1 MASGRELLILAL
13 GFVLGALPP
22 PALAEP
28 ADAAL
33 APAETAPESVFGDF
47 SLEGRDQPIAVR
59 SDKLE
64 FSYRDRLLTYTGD
77 VVVTQGDLTL
87 RADTLQVTIGEEGAD
102 RLETI
107 TALGAVQ
114 VSQGNRTASGGRG
127 VFDQRT
133 RTIELSEN
141 AVLTEGPNKITGERV
156 TVYLDEQRSVVDG
169 GERRVQALLFPGED
183 LEGLAPSG
191 GSERR

>member
-1 MASGRELLILAL
+1 MASERELLIVLI

-28 ADAAL
+28 ANAAVSK
-33 APAETAPESVFGDF
+33 ADGGGRSMFGD
-47 SLEGRDQPIAVR
+47 LAVEGRDQPIAVR

-87 RADTLQVTIGEEGAD
+87 RADTLQATISADGTD

-107 TALGAVQ
+107 TALGAVE
-114 VSQGNRTASGGRG
+114 VSQGNRTASGGRA
-127 VFDQRT
+127 VFNQRL
-133 RTIELSEN
+133 RTVELSQD
-141 AVLTEGPNKITGERV
+141 AVLTEGPNKISGDRV
-156 TVYLDEQRSVVDG
+156 TVYLDEERSVVEG
-169 GERRVQALLFPGED
+169 GNGRVQALLFPGENLD
-183 LEGLAPSG
+183 GLAPSSAG
-191 GSERR
+191 EPR